1 LKEKQNHALFGFDP
15 MGEFYGD
22 DLENPA
28 GPGSIEIIE
37 RSQKFW
43 KNSGKVTIT
52 FAAGPSR
59 MFMEPPQLLPL

>member
-1 LKEKQNHALFGFDP
+1 MFGFDP

-22 DLENPA
+22 DFENPA
-28 GPGSIEIIE
+28 VPGSNRIIE

-43 KNSGKVTIT
+43 ENSEKITIA

-59 MFMEPPQLLPL
+59 MFMEPPKLLPL